1 MTKDQIMQLKKNLKS
16 KPAQTLKCLALSK
29 DTFEGKGF
37 NKKKQETAKNERL
50 LKQMAAETPVK
61 YKAGT

>member
-1 MTKDQIMQLKKNLKS
+1 MKRKS
-16 KPAQTLKCLALSK
+16 AQTLKCLALSK
-29 DTFEGKGF
+29 NASEGRGL
-37 NKKKQETAKNERL
+37 NKKKQETAKNELL